1 MMEQIPLTIAV
12 LALLVGYCHW
22 FLKHPEDFENGYKR
36 MQRYEQEREIQPSD
50 KDGISED

>member
-22 FLKHPEDFENGYKR
+22 FLKYPEDFENGHKKQ
-36 MQRYEQEREIQPSD
+36 QRLDKEREVQPSD
-50 KDGISED
+50 KDGLPED